1 MTLVPIIYTC
11 LLIFSSFL
19 LFVFIISYVSYKA
32 KAVVRSSHNVKPI
45 SKHQLA
51 FAAYTIPI
59 NYRTVEPVVKQRQSS
74 LPTTINNNFPAK
86 DHITQNIVTRNTE
99 WQNIDQDD
107 YNTRSNPAEKYYKN
121 KRSID
126 YDSNTTDRFI
136 EQRRFESMN
145 ETKNIKTME
154 ERNNYEDLPKHES
167 NLAEMNLLNYY
178 SDNNDYEMVALSA
191 SRIRKAI

>member
-19 LFVFIISYVSYKA
+19 LFVFIISYISYKA

-45 SKHQLA
+45 SKNQLT

-59 NYRTVEPVVKQRQSS
+59 NYRTVEPVVKQRQSN
-74 LPTTINNNFPAK
+74 LPTTISNNLPAK
-86 DHITQNIVTRNTE
+86 NHITQNIVTRNTE
-99 WQNIDQDD
+99 RQNIDQGD
-107 YNTRSNPAEKYYKN
+107 YNIRSSPAEKYYKN
-121 KRSID
+121 KRSVVNN
-126 YDSNTTDRFI
+126 SNTADRFI
-136 EQRRFESMN
+136 EQRRFESIN
-145 ETKNIKTME
+145 ETRNIKTTE
-154 ERNNYEDLPKHES
+154 ERNNYEDFPKHES

-178 SDNNDYEMVALSA
+178 SDNNEYDMVALSA